1 MVSKK
6 LLGAYAF
13 STFAMVAAGAVAV
26 AFSIIWRAPDLMR
39 NLIISSTDLTL
50 GLIVGIVFLVTFAI
64 SVGAIIQPV
73 HVTIGL
79 VVLNWSLLIDGI
91 VTLLVGTVIWF
102 STLKEELNF
111 HAAFSQ
117 QSQQNRQGIQELL
130 KCCGYFNFADFG
142 VGAGFCA
149 DPIIA
154 ANSTPCVGP
163 ITSEADFTLNNIFSS
178 IYGFMAII
186 IALFLASMCI
196 IKVRQE
202 EERFRKIDEKRGG
215 RGFV

>member
-13 STFAMVAAGAVAV
+13 ASIAMVAAGAVAV
-26 AFSIIWRAPDLMR
+26 AFSIIWRAPNLMR
-39 NLIISSTDLTL
+39 NLIVSSTDLTF
-50 GLIVGIVFLVTFAI
+50 GLVLGIVMLITFAI

-73 HVTIGL
+73 HVTLGL
-79 VVLNWSLLIDGI
+79 VVLNWALLFDGL
-91 VTLLVGTVIWF
+91 VTLLVGTVVWF

-111 HAAFSQ
+111 HTAFSQ
-117 QSQQNRQGIQELL
+117 QSEQNRQAIQDMLQ
-130 KCCGYFNFADFG
+130 CCGYFNTTDLG
-142 VGAGFCA
+142 VNAGFCA
-149 DPIIA
+149 SA
-154 ANSTPCVGP
+154 TNSTPCVGP
-163 ITSEADFTLNNIFSS
+163 ITSKADFTLNNIFSS
-178 IYGFMAII
+178 IYGFMAIV
-186 IALFLASMCI
+186 IALFLASMCV